1 MTLPETLA
9 ALESMGTEQNRRVY
23 ARHGAA
29 EPIFGVS
36 FANLGALKKKI
47 KVDHPL
53 AQGLWAT
60 GNFDA
65 RVLATMIADPAQ
77 ASAAELDSWV
87 EILDGYPLADAV
99 SRFAATTPLAHKTM
113 ERWMKSKKEYIA
125 QTGWQVFAHL
135 SRQDGA
141 LTDEY
146 ALERLAHVE
155 AHIHK
160 AQNRVRHAMNSAVI
174 TVGLRGPELQKLA
187 LAAAARIGKVTVD
200 HGQTGCETPDAAA
213 YIRKAAARARK

>member
-1 MTLPETLA
+1 MTIQETLA
-9 ALESMGTEQNRRVY
+9 TLESMGTAQNRKVY
-23 ARHGAA
+23 ARHGAG
-29 EPIFGVS
+29 EPLFGVS

-47 KVDHPL
+47 KVNHTL
-53 AQGLWAT
+53 ARDLWAT

-77 ASAAELDSWV
+77 ASAAQLESWV
-87 EILDGYPLADAV
+87 EAINGYPLADAV
-99 SRFAATTPLAHKTM
+99 SRFTAATPLACKTM
-113 ERWMKSKKEYIA
+113 ERWMKSKKEYVA
-125 QTGWQVFAHL
+125 QTGWQVFAQL

-146 ALERLAHVE
+146 ALERLTHIE
-155 AHIHK
+155 THIHK

-174 TVGLRGPELQKLA
+174 AVGLRGAELQKLA

-213 YIRKAAARARK
+213 YIRKAAARAK